1 MNRLDEI
8 LESPFAVFCHDAG
21 AANLIIEWLKDCNLE
36 MKVCME
42 GPAKEIWKR
51 NFPNK
56 DLYPLDTVMDG
67 VKTLLSGTGWGGFEF
82 IARNKAKRRNIKNI
96 AVIDHW
102 GNYKERF
109 IKEEQEE
116 LPDMIIVSDKYAYQ
130 RAELIFPSILV
141 VQLPNRYLARE
152 ANKAS
157 LHRKKECQNPFE
169 NILIIAEPIREKTSN
184 INNYQEF
191 ESIDYFINNLNKVP
205 IHDNQV
211 NIYLRLHPSEPSVKY
226 DFIKK
231 KYNNNHI
238 KLDISRGK
246 ELFEDIA
253 WADLVVGMNS
263 FALTVA
269 VNANVPTMSI
279 LPPDSPPCILPYDEI
294 IHLRK
299 L

>member
-130 RAELIFPSILV
+130 SGKTVMNLLKKNIRPRDIV
-141 VQLPNRYLARE
+141 TR
-152 ANKAS
+152 KS
-157 LHRKKECQNPFE
+157 L
-169 NILIIAEPIREKTSN
+169 
-184 INNYQEF
+184 
-191 ESIDYFINNLNKVP
+191 
-205 IHDNQV
+205 
-211 NIYLRLHPSEPSVKY
+211 
-226 DFIKK
+226 
-231 KYNNNHI
+231 
-238 KLDISRGK
+238 
-246 ELFEDIA
+246 
-253 WADLVVGMNS
+253 
-263 FALTVA
+263 
-269 VNANVPTMSI
+269 
-279 LPPDSPPCILPYDEI
+279 
-294 IHLRK
+294 
-299 L
+299 